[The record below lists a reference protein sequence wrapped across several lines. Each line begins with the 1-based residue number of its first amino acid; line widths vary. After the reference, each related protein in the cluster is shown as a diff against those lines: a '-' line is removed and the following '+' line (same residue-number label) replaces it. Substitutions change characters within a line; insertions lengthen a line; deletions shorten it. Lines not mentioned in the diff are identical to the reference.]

1 MKTISSS
8 KKLSTRSLVR
18 ISVLAAMGMV
28 LMFFDLSLWFA
39 PPFLKLDFSDLPGMI
54 GAFAMGP
61 TAGILIQLIKNIL
74 SFMIEGSS
82 TGGVGELSNFF
93 VGSVLVGIAG
103 LIYGKNKTFK
113 NAIIGM
119 IVGVLAMTVAASVSN
134 YFIVFP
140 LYGKVIPMD
149 TIIDMAKKV
158 NNLVVDYKT
167 MILYAVVPFNL
178 IKGSLTSLITILIYK
193 RVSPLLKS

>member
-1 MKTISSS
+1 MKKINGS
-8 KKLSTRSLVR
+8 KSLSTRSLVR

-61 TAGILIQLIKNIL
+61 TAGVLIQLIKNIL

-93 VGSVLVGIAG
+93 VGSVLVGISG
-103 LIYGKNKTFK
+103 YIYGRNKTFK

-119 IVGVLAMTVAASVSN
+119 VVGVLSMTVAASLSN
-134 YFIVFP
+134 YFVVFP

-149 TIIDMAKKV
+149 NIIDMAKKV

-178 IKGSLTSLITILIYK
+178 IKGTLTSLITIFIYK
-193 RVSPLLKS
+193 RVSLLLKS